1 MVLGLLSLSLLEEAE
16 GDVAQNAEDGQE
28 DQLVEASDGGRGH
41 GGGPGALRIGWD
53 WACSEWA
60 NLGM

>member
-1 MVLGLLSLSLLEEAE
+1 MVLGLLSLSLLEEVE

-41 GGGPGALRIGWD
+41 GGQGALRVRWD
-53 WACSEWA
+53 WACPEWA
-60 NLGM
+60 SLGM

>member
-1 MVLGLLSLSLLEEAE
+1 MLALLSLSLLEEVE

-41 GGGPGALRIGWD
+41 GGGQRAPRVR
-53 WACSEWA
+53 
-60 NLGM
+60 